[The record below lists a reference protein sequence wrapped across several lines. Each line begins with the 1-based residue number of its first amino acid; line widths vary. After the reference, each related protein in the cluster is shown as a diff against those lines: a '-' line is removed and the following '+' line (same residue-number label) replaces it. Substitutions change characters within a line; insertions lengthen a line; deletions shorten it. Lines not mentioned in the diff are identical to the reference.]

1 MAKYNF
7 CEYTNDKNR
16 FINTFYFIDTDK
28 IARFKLF
35 MRESPSKS
43 ADIICNAELETIL
56 RKELPNA
63 NFCVVDLE
71 NYIDKER
78 RYY

>member
-1 MAKYNF
+1 
-7 CEYTNDKNR
+7 
-16 FINTFYFIDTDK
+16 
-28 IARFKLF
+28 

-56 RKELPNA
+56 RKEMPNA

-71 NYIDKER
+71 NYIDKEK
-78 RYY
+78 RYYYC

>member
-1 MAKYNF
+1 
-7 CEYTNDKNR
+7 
-16 FINTFYFIDTDK
+16 
-28 IARFKLF
+28 